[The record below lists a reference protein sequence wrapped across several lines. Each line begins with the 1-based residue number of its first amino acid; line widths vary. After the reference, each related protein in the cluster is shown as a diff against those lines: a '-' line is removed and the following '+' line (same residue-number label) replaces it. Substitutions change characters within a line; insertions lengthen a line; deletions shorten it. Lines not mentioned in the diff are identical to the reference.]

1 VHQYSL
7 LFHSVAWQPGQRPIT
22 AAVCFV
28 YLESLLCNPELEFG
42 SCQEI
47 SSSPPIEEVR
57 REGVRR
63 GDENVASAAGR
74 SKEEGRTVA
83 QKRGADKEEEGEGN
97 VCNIPP
103 SNTCNHVLVMT

>member
-1 VHQYSL
+1 
-7 LFHSVAWQPGQRPIT
+7 
-22 AAVCFV
+22 
-28 YLESLLCNPELEFG
+28 LEVVKRFL
-42 SCQEI
+42 
-47 SSSPPIEEVR
+47 SPPIEEVR

-83 QKRGADKEEEGEGN
+83 QRRGADEEEGEGH

-103 SNTCNHVLVMT
+103 SNICNHVLVMT

>member
-28 YLESLLCNPELEFG
+28 YLESLLCNPEFEFG

-47 SSSPPIEEVR
+47 SVATHRGGQEGGGAER
-57 REGVRR
+57 RQERRLGRRQVEG
-63 GDENVASAAGR
+63 G
-74 SKEEGRTVA
+74 
-83 QKRGADKEEEGEGN
+83 GADGSTKKR
-97 VCNIPP
+97 
-103 SNTCNHVLVMT
+103 S